1 MIQIFVIRSA
11 KKVVTGSQ
19 NTVGD
24 QEVEDSSIMHHLSFL
39 EHTNYKLLSQI
50 IVGLSVIG
58 QCRRKAK
65 GESVIQHVSQNNF
78 GRSDGAV
85 AEWQL
90 LTSRAFL
97 LLPDILAVKSCS
109 QLCHV
114 DFYLWRLA

>member
-1 MIQIFVIRSA
+1 MLYEQVGIPEVQLCESDGLA
-11 KKVVTGSQ
+11 SQ
-19 NTVGD
+19 KSNTR
-24 QEVEDSSIMHHLSFL
+24 MHHLSFL

-58 QCRRKAK
+58 QCKRKAK